1 MRFYEELAVVVL
13 AASAAGAWET
23 EQMPEKLRKE
33 LCAEQVLFCTNVC
46 GGEGLTKE
54 AFCNTNTLGSKC
66 SCTNGAEAAIRRYQ
80 WPAFQRVCEAHRSEC
95 RAACE
100 HNDAVAGDRSSCFNS
115 CDARLAC
122 STEQAPDLKV
132 MVQKYDDPTA
142 GSKPQ
147 PKPQTAETG
156 AGPNVIVANGGGGS
170 SKIKPKKDVAQ
181 GAPKRRGGP
190 LPTGSTSS
198 ASSTMNNVWLAAVI
212 PAIVAV
218 AAVGSGS
225 GGYM

>member
-1 MRFYEELAVVVL
+1 
-13 AASAAGAWET
+13 
-23 EQMPEKLRKE
+23 MPEKIRKE

-100 HNDAVAGDRSSCFNS
+100 HNDAVAGDRASCFNS

-132 MVQKYDDPTA
+132 MVQKYDDQTA

-147 PKPQTAETG
+147 PKPQPAETA
-156 AGPNVIVANGGGGS
+156 AGPNVIVANGGNGS

-198 ASSTMNNVWLAAVI
+198 ASSTLNSVWLAAVI
-212 PAIVAV
+212 PAIVAA

>member
-1 MRFYEELAVVVL
+1 
-13 AASAAGAWET
+13 GAWET
-23 EQMPEKLRKE
+23 EQMPEKIRKE

-66 SCTNGAEAAIRRYQ
+66 TCTNGAEAAIRRYQ

-100 HNDAVAGDRSSCFNS
+100 HNDAVAGDRTSCFNS

-132 MVQKYDDPTA
+132 MVQKYDDQTA

-147 PKPQTAETG
+147 PKPQPAETA
-156 AGPNVIVANGGGGS
+156 AGPNVIVANSGGNGS
-170 SKIKPKKDVAQ
+170 SKIKPKKDAAQ

-198 ASSTMNNVWLAAVI
+198 ASSTLNSVWLAAVI
-212 PAIVAV
+212 PAIVAA

-225 GGYM
+225 GSGGYM